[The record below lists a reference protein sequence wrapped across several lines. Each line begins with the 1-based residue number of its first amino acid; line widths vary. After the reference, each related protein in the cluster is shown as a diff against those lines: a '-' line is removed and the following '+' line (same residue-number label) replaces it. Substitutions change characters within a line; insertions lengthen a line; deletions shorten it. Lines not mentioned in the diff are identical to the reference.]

1 MTVTALSS
9 GLSLHGVVK
18 QFTVRRRPVL
28 ALDHFNLDVAPGAF
42 VAVLGPSG
50 CGKSTVLRLLGGF
63 ETPSAGSVQVHG
75 APPSEARAG
84 HRLGVAFQDSALLPW
99 RTVEQNIRLPLEIM
113 GGGNV
118 AARVTEMIAL
128 VGLAGFERARPA
140 QLSGGMRQRCA
151 IARALVGN
159 PSVLLLDEP
168 FGALDDMTRRR
179 LNFELLRIWGEQAPT
194 TLLVT
199 HSVEEAALLAD
210 RVVVMSG
217 RPGRVIAD
225 IPVPFD
231 RPRTA
236 DLTRTPA
243 FHQLVDQLTALLN
256 GPLDA

>member
-1 MTVTALSS
+1 MTAA
-9 GLSLHGVVK
+9 GLSLRGVVK
-18 QFTVRRRPVL
+18 EFTVRRRPVI
-28 ALDHFNLDVAPGAF
+28 ALDRFDLEVAPGAF

-63 ETPSAGSVQVHG
+63 EEPTSGVVQIHG
-75 APPSEARAG
+75 APPAEARAA
-84 HRLGVAFQDSALLPW
+84 HQLGVAFQDPALLPW
-99 RTVEQNIRLPLEIM
+99 RTVEQNIRLPLEVM
-113 GGGNV
+113 GGENIAERV
-118 AARVTEMIAL
+118 AGLITL
-128 VGLAGFERARPA
+128 VGLSGFERARPA

-179 LNFELLRIWGEQAPT
+179 LNFELLRIWSEQAPT

-199 HSVEEAALLAD
+199 HSVDEAVLLAD

-225 IPVPFD
+225 VPVNFE
-231 RPRTA
+231 RPRSA
-236 DLTRTPA
+236 DLTHAPE
-243 FHQLVDQLTALLN
+243 FHELVDHLTALLN

>member
-1 MTVTALSS
+1 VSTGA
-9 GLSLHGVVK
+9 GLSLRSVVK
-18 QFTVRRRPVL
+18 KFTVRRRPVR
-28 ALDHFNLDVAPGAF
+28 ALDGFDLEVAVGAF

-63 ETPSAGSVQVHG
+63 EEPDAGSVQVHG
-75 APPSEARAG
+75 APPADARAA
-84 HRLGVAFQDSALLPW
+84 HRLGVAFQDPALLPW
-99 RTVEQNIRLPLEIM
+99 RTVEQNIRLPLEVI
-113 GGGNV
+113 GGDDV
-118 AARVTEMIAL
+118 AARVAALIAL
-128 VGLAGFERARPA
+128 VGLDGFEKARPA

-151 IARALVGN
+151 IARALVGD

-179 LNFELLRIWGEQAPT
+179 LNFELLRIWSEQAPT

-217 RPGRVIAD
+217 RPGRVVAD
-225 IPVPFD
+225 VPVPFP

-236 DLTRTPA
+236 ELTRTPE
-243 FHQLVDQLTALLN
+243 FHNLVDTLTAHLN
-256 GPLDA
+256 GPVNA